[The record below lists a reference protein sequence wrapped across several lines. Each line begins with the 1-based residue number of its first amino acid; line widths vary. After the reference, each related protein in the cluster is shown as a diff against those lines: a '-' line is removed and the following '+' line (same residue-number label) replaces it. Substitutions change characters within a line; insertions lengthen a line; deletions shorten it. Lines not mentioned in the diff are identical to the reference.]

1 MARNSVDV
9 AVNCDLT
16 VSRET
21 AEVCL
26 KLIEY
31 FINTNKRFFLHDA
44 SNDDGT
50 ISLYLIENDYCEEKR
65 NDKAD

>member
-1 MARNSVDV
+1 MARNSIDV

-31 FINTNKRFFLHDA
+31 FINTNKNFFLHDA

-50 ISLYLIENDYCEEKR
+50 ISLYLIENNYCEGTE
-65 NDKAD
+65 